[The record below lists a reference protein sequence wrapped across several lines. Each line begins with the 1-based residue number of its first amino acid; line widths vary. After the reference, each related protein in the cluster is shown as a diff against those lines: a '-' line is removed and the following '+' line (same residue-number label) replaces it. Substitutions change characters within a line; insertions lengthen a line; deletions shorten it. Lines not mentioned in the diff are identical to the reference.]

1 MGVYRM
7 LLTSKVKKIS
17 GVEVGVL
24 EYGYKA
30 GDEEP
35 YWSGDDKL
43 AKRCQLLENNAK
55 RRWDSKETPEYVV
68 EYGYKEGRWVWKWWD
83 GRPILAVLVFGI
95 PAGLSFWYATKVAFL
110 AMDEVWG
117 PRFLGFCMSYVTF
130 PILAWYLMNE
140 SMLTTKTLLCIL
152 LSFCIISIQLFWKT

>member
-1 MGVYRM
+1 MGD
-7 LLTSKVKKIS
+7 LIDPQILKACFF
-17 GVEVGVL
+17 
-24 EYGYKA
+24 YGL
-30 GDEEP
+30 G
-35 YWSGDDKL
+35 
-43 AKRCQLLENNAK
+43 QLFAFFQGH
-55 RRWDSKETPEYVV
+55 SQFF
-68 EYGYKEGRWVWKWWD
+68 WKWWD

-130 PILAWYLMNE
+130 PILAWYLMSE
-140 SMLTTKTLLCIL
+140 SMLTTKTLLCVL